1 VEETVSA
8 MKQIARKIAI
18 IDDIAY
24 QTNLLALNAAIEA
37 GRAGEH
43 GKGFAVVA
51 AEVRKLAERSQVA
64 AEEISQLATG
74 SVSLAEKA
82 GGLLSD
88 IVPSIQKTAD
98 LVQEISAASSEQNA
112 GVGQI
117 NGAITQISTAV
128 QQNAAASEELAS
140 TSEEMNAQAL
150 ELQSIMAFFT
160 LSRAEERSA
169 KAGSAPAARLGR
181 PAPALRKSP
190 SQGHQDGDFTRF

>member
-1 VEETVSA
+1 
-8 MKQIARKIAI
+8 MKQIAQKIAI

-64 AEEISQLATG
+64 ASEISQLAVG
-74 SVSLAEKA
+74 SVNLAEKA
-82 GGLLSD
+82 GSLLTG
-88 IVPSIQKTAD
+88 IVPGIQKTAD
-98 LVQEISAASSEQNA
+98 LVQEIAAASSEQTA

-117 NGAITQISTAV
+117 SSAINQISGAV

-140 TSEEMNAQAL
+140 TSEEVNAQAL
-150 ELQSIMAFFT
+150 ELQGMMAFFT
-160 LSRAEERSA
+160 LANQPGIRTAATPSR
-169 KAGSAPAARLGR
+169 PAAPGLKPKPMRSRRVSMAVPDETSGE
-181 PAPALRKSP
+181 
-190 SQGHQDGDFTRF
+190 FTRF

>member
-1 VEETVSA
+1 
-8 MKQIARKIAI
+8 MKQIAQKIAI

-64 AEEISQLATG
+64 AEEISRLAGG
-74 SVSLAEKA
+74 SVELAEKA
-82 GGLLSD
+82 GSLLGA

-98 LVQEISAASSEQNA
+98 LVQEISAASSEQNS

-117 NGAITQISTAV
+117 NGAITQISQAV

-140 TSEEMNAQAL
+140 TSEEVSAQAL
-150 ELQSIMAFFT
+150 ELQNMMAFFT
-160 LSRAEERSA
+160 VSQNEEATRSPERRSA
-169 KAGSAPAARLGR
+169 KRTVQQHRAPR
-181 PAPALRKSP
+181 
-190 SQGHQDGDFTRF
+190 SQSREVPEGEFTRF